1 MLQLLFAQFV
11 ILYVEKC
18 QEVRSAAEW
27 ELIAPSHEDSK
38 SQLQGP
44 IIYQPG
50 TTRHRLVSFQTV
62 HYMTCPRW
70 LPSRQTWWFL
80 RFLTV
85 TGFCTPI
92 QSIVLFVLFCFFPS
106 HFNTITPLCTD
117 AESCQ
122 CSCSISTYELCRW
135 HSHSYLFSKCHGY
148 SLPRTVA
155 QLLNLCHNEVVNTTI
170 KPHEYSHQNNSTKVP
185 RDQEANWKHIYTV
198 VCLDDGSEQCFTI

>member
-1 MLQLLFAQFV
+1 MRVDSTKPRGQQESTSGTHNISAWHHKAQTGKLSNGALYDLPQVAAQQADLVVLEIPDSHWLL
-11 ILYVEKC
+11 YTNTK
-18 QEVRSAAEW
+18 
-27 ELIAPSHEDSK
+27 H
-38 SQLQGP
+38 
-44 IIYQPG
+44 
-50 TTRHRLVSFQTV
+50 
-62 HYMTCPRW
+62 
-70 LPSRQTWWFL
+70 
-80 RFLTV
+80 
-85 TGFCTPI
+85 
-92 QSIVLFVLFCFFPS
+92 CFFFFFSS

-185 RDQEANWKHIYTV
+185 RDQEAN
-198 VCLDDGSEQCFTI
+198 